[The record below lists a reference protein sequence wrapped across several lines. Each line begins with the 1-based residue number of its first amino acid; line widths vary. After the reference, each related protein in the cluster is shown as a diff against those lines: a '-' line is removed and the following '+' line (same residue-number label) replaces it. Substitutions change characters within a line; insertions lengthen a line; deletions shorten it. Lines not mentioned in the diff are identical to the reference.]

1 MEIKKAI
8 SRNQQQSASRSWHNS
23 VVNGALNLSRTKK
36 IFIGGL
42 AHTVTENDM
51 RKYFEQFG
59 TITEAIVMY
68 GRGFG
73 FVTFDS
79 EDVVDIVVQMPIH
92 DLNGKMV
99 EVKRAVAKERSSGH
113 IRFPAGN
120 FGGGNGHFFNST
132 PTPVGGYAPPMNTSY
147 SAAMGGI
154 DSYSS
159 DNFGTGAG
167 YRPAAIPSGGYDNT
181 TFVNNIPSYGPGYG
195 NNTGSSYAVPVA
207 YAEGNAWNLGFY
219 GKDTTSSSVGCGGG
233 GPTTR
238 SGGISHHGVA
248 QADNGQ
254 SNESYAGYAAEN
266 N

>member
-8 SRNQQQSASRSWHNS
+8 SRNHQDSTSTSWHNL
-23 VVNGALNLSRTKK
+23 VVNGVQNLSRTKK

-79 EDVVDIVVQMPIH
+79 EDVVDILVQMPIH

-99 EVKRAVAKERSSGH
+99 EVKRAVAKERSGGH

-120 FGGGNGHFFNST
+120 S
-132 PTPVGGYAPPMNTSY
+132 YAPPMNTSY

-195 NNTGSSYAVPVA
+195 NNTGSSYA
-207 YAEGNAWNLGFY
+207 EGNEWNLGFY